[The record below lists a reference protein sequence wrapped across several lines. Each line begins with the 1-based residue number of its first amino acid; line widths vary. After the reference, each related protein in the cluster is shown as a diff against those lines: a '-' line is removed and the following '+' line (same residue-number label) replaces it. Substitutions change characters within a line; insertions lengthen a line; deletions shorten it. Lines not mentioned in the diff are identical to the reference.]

1 MFFNSDSKLQHILY
15 DCLLYLSMSLF
26 LIICILFA
34 KNRYLQFIVGL
45 LCIYNMF
52 IINNDLLTFLL
63 LLSIFNIIFNVIFI
77 LIYKN

>member
-1 MFFNSDSKLQHILY
+1 MFFYIDSKLQHIFY

-34 KNRYLQFIVGL
+34 KNRYLQIIVGL
-45 LCIYNMF
+45 LYICNMF
-52 IINNDLLTFLL
+52 IINNNLLYFLL
-63 LLSIFNIIFNVIFI
+63 MLSILNIIFNIIFI